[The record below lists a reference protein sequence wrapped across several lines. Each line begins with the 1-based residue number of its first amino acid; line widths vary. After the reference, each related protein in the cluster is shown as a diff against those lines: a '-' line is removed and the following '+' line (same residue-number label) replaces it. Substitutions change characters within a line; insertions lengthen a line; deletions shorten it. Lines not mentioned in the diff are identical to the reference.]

1 MYSVYQV
8 TEVEQK
14 SPFESRSLQRG
25 FSLLEVMMAIM
36 LLSVGLMALVKMQTT
51 AVASNAFGNRLTQ
64 ATFLAQ
70 DKVEELQ
77 LLNECYLEVLAKPE
91 ESWTAEDQNL
101 VNNYNSQLS
110 DSQDN
115 WIIDEDSDG
124 ENDNFDWINVPSDH
138 ANDDGPGGVANPIDV
153 TGVAAPVGGYTR
165 FWNVVDNVP
174 VTKTKTVHVRVTW
187 DNGRQVNL
195 YTVLSQ

>member
-1 MYSVYQV
+1 MDSVLQI
-8 TEVEQK
+8 TQK
-14 SPFESRSLQRG
+14 KQEIPFESRPPQGG
-25 FSLLEVMMAIM
+25 FSLLEVMVAIM

-91 ESWTAEDQNL
+91 ASWTAEDQNL

-115 WIIDEDSDG
+115 WIIDENSDG
-124 ENDNFDWINVPSDH
+124 ANDNFDWINVPSDH
-138 ANDDGPGGVANPIDV
+138 ANGDGPGGVANPIDV
-153 TGVAAPVGGYTR
+153 AGSTAAVGGYTR
-165 FWNVVDNVP
+165 IWNVVDHVP

-195 YTVLSQ
+195 HTVLSQ